1 MKKISENPSAR
12 KLLDL
17 VRGME
22 TLKGIFDAVPLAST
36 LFPDVQTHFDAFN
49 KIKEQSEVLLV
60 PDRFNDTFAQQGWI
74 AYESMSMEAMLKAI
88 EIEKKGGLAEAEEF
102 LANEYGEDM
111 LKFGIMRCS
120 GHAEFRKR
128 YRLIELAKDDY
139 LAARYHACV
148 PLLLALVDGLV
159 NDISKHV
166 GFFAEGAD
174 MTAWDSIAAHESGLG
189 TLVKIIG
196 LGRKKTN
203 EESISIPYRNGI
215 LHGRE
220 LAFDNKV
227 VAAKCWA
234 MLFAIRDW
242 AGALADGKGEHKP
255 EKETSWFEL
264 IQQISDI
271 EQTKKALAAWKPRS
285 AADLGHL
292 PCDGRLDSLPEG
304 TPEWTVAWFLANWCN
319 RRYGPMSEVL
329 VDYLDTPKGKKA
341 GNAKRDFGCR
351 VLTAC
356 HIIEISDQTPATSQ
370 VEVDLILQSEH
381 TTETVRVSVRLIYS
395 DAENEA
401 MIWGHGAGSWK
412 IVQNGFGKVI
422 YGR

>member
-1 MKKISENPSAR
+1 MRKISENPSAK
-12 KLLDL
+12 KLLDQIQ
-17 VRGME
+17 GME
-22 TLKGIFDAVPLAST
+22 TLKGLFDAVPFAST
-36 LFPDVQTHFDAFN
+36 LFPGAEAHFDAFN
-49 KIKEQSEVLLV
+49 ELKKQSEVLLV
-60 PDRFNDTFAQQGWI
+60 PDLFNDTFAQQGWI
-74 AYESMSMEAMLKAI
+74 AYESMSLDAMLKAI
-88 EIEKKGGLAEAEEF
+88 DIEKKEGLAAAEEF
-102 LANEYGEDM
+102 LANEYGEDT

-139 LAARYHACV
+139 FAARYHACV

-174 MTAWDSIAAHESGLG
+174 MTAWDSIAAHETGLKV
-189 TLVKIIG
+189 LAKIMG
-196 LGRKKTN
+196 LGRNRTN
-203 EESISIPYRNGI
+203 EESISVPYRNGI

-242 AGALADGKGEHKP
+242 AGSLAEGKADPKV
-255 EKETSWFEL
+255 EKETSWSEL
-264 IQQISDI
+264 IQQIADT

-285 AADLGHL
+285 AADIGHL
-292 PCDGRLDSLPEG
+292 PCDGRPDSLPEG
-304 TPEWTVAWFLANWCN
+304 TPERTVVEFLANWCN
-319 RRYGPMSEVL
+319 RRYGPMSEAL
-329 VDYLDTPKGKKA
+329 LDYLDTTKGKKA
-341 GNAKRDFGCR
+341 GNAKRDFGCKDLTTYR
-351 VLTAC
+351 VM
-356 HIIEISDQTPATSQ
+356 EVSEQTPAISQ
-370 VEVDLILQSEH
+370 VEVDLILQSGQV
-381 TTETVRVSVRLIYS
+381 TETVRVSVRLIYI
-395 DAENEA
+395 DTANEA
-401 MIWGHGAGSWK
+401 AIWGHGAGSWK

>member
-1 MKKISENPSAR
+1 MS
-12 KLLDL
+12 LD
-17 VRGME
+17 
-22 TLKGIFDAVPLAST
+22 
-36 LFPDVQTHFDAFN
+36 
-49 KIKEQSEVLLV
+49 
-60 PDRFNDTFAQQGWI
+60 
-74 AYESMSMEAMLKAI
+74 AMLKAI
-88 EIEKKGGLAEAEEF
+88 DIEKKEGLAAAEEF
-102 LANEYGEDM
+102 LANEYGEDT

-139 LAARYHACV
+139 FAARYHACV

-174 MTAWDSIAAHESGLG
+174 MTAWDSIAAHETGLKV
-189 TLVKIIG
+189 LAKIMG
-196 LGRKKTN
+196 LGRNRTN
-203 EESISIPYRNGI
+203 EESISVPYRNGI

-242 AGALADGKGEHKP
+242 AGSLAEGKADPKV
-255 EKETSWFEL
+255 EKETSWSEL
-264 IQQISDI
+264 IQQIADT

-285 AADLGHL
+285 AADIGHL
-292 PCDGRLDSLPEG
+292 PCDGRPDSLPEG
-304 TPEWTVAWFLANWCN
+304 TPERTVVEFLANWCN
-319 RRYGPMSEVL
+319 RRYGPMSEAL
-329 VDYLDTPKGKKA
+329 LDYLDTTKGKKA
-341 GNAKRDFGCR
+341 GNAKRDFGCKDLTTYR
-351 VLTAC
+351 VM
-356 HIIEISDQTPATSQ
+356 EVSEQTPAISQ
-370 VEVDLILQSEH
+370 VEVDLILQSGQV
-381 TTETVRVSVRLIYS
+381 TETVRVSVRLIYI
-395 DAENEA
+395 DTANEA
-401 MIWGHGAGSWK
+401 AIWGHGAGSWK

>member
-1 MKKISENPSAR
+1 MKKISENPSAK
-12 KLLDL
+12 KLLDQIQ
-17 VRGME
+17 RIE
-22 TLKGIFDAVPLAST
+22 TLKGLFDAVPFAST
-36 LFPDVQTHFDAFN
+36 LFPGAGAHFDAFN
-49 KIKEQSEVLLV
+49 EIKRQSEVLLV

-74 AYESMSMEAMLKAI
+74 AYESMSLDAMLKAI
-88 EIEKKGGLAEAEEF
+88 EIEKKEGLAAAEEF
-102 LANEYGEDM
+102 LANEYGEDA

-166 GFFAEGAD
+166 GFFADGAD
-174 MTAWDSIAAHESGLG
+174 MTAWDSIAAHETGLEA
-189 TLVKIIG
+189 LARIMG
-196 LGRKKTN
+196 LGRNRTN
-203 EESISIPYRNGI
+203 EESISVPYRNGI

-242 AGALADGKGEHKP
+242 TGALADGKA
-255 EKETSWFEL
+255 EKETSWSEL
-264 IQQISDI
+264 IQQIADT
-271 EQTKKALAAWKPRS
+271 EQAKKALAAWKPRS

-292 PCDGRLDSLPEG
+292 PCDGRPDSLPEG
-304 TPEWTVAWFLANWCN
+304 TPERTVAEFLANWCN
-319 RRYGPMSEVL
+319 RRYGPMSEAL
-329 VDYLDTPKGKKA
+329 LDYLDTSKGKKA
-341 GNAKRDFGCR
+341 GNAKKDFGCR
-351 VLTAC
+351 VLTAYRV
-356 HIIEISDQTPATSQ
+356 IEISEQTPAISQ
-370 VEVDLILQSEH
+370 IEVDLILQSEQA
-381 TTETVRVSVRLIYS
+381 TETVRVSVRLIYS
-395 DAENEA
+395 DTANEA
-401 MIWGHGAGSWK
+401 AIWGHGAGSWK